1 MTHHYKAQEE
11 TFWIAH
17 NGAGK
22 IQSGTLESGKQL
34 STGMP
39 YFETFTSPRAYAERL
54 GELKREAS

>member
-1 MTHHYKAQEE
+1 MKHKYTSSEK

-17 NGAGK
+17 GDKK
-22 IQSGTLESGKQL
+22 IHTGVLPPGKQL